1 MKNKI
6 AYWVCQIAGWGT
18 YSVTG
23 TAMVAQQVGWQF
35 SLVAGY
41 ALFFLYSIALTDL
54 LRREMRRRQ
63 WLSTLT
69 FRTSLGLFV
78 AALAIAAV
86 QTFLVFAVDLLFHG
100 RASLVY
106 RSPAYA
112 IPTWISVSG
121 ANCIWLLFYV
131 ALTSGRRYRE
141 KEVRLQLAL
150 REAELRALEAQINP
164 HFLFNCLNSIRAL
177 VVENPSVAQDM
188 ITRFAS
194 ILRYNLH
201 RDLNHTVPLAAEVEV
216 VSDYLALEAVRLEDR
231 LRVQVAIAPEAGKVL
246 IPPMLLQTLVE
257 NALKHGI
264 AARPEGGD
272 LLVRAAIEGDALVI
286 EVVNTGRLSEPKPG
300 STQVG
305 LANARERLRILYGD
319 RASLELRNRDG
330 CRVAAT
336 ALIPRTV

>member
-6 AYWVCQIAGWGT
+6 AYWVCQVAGWGA
-18 YSVTG
+18 YAVTG

-35 SLVAGY
+35 SLIAGY

-63 WLSTLT
+63 WLCTLT
-69 FRTSLGLFV
+69 FRASLRLFV
-78 AALAIAAV
+78 AALAIAAI
-86 QTFLVFAVDLLFHG
+86 QTFLVFAIDLMFHG
-100 RASLVY
+100 RASMVF

-121 ANCIWLLFYV
+121 PNCIWLLFYV

-177 VVENPSVAQDM
+177 VVENPPVAQDR

-194 ILRYNLH
+194 ILRYNL
-201 RDLNHTVPLAAEVEV
+201 AA
-216 VSDYLALEAVRLEDR
+216 ALGR
-231 LRVQVAIAPEAGKVL
+231 LRPRSERAPLEQVSYATASDVDRAAARYL
-246 IPPMLLQTLVE
+246 S
-257 NALKHGI
+257 HGI
-264 AARPEGGD
+264 GRELHAP
-272 LLVRAAIEGDALVI
+272 LLR
-286 EVVNTGRLSEPKPG
+286 
-300 STQVG
+300 Q
-305 LANARERLRILYGD
+305 
-319 RASLELRNRDG
+319 
-330 CRVAAT
+330 
-336 ALIPRTV
+336 